1 MKMFLDTIGPR
12 SARLAR
18 LPILEKIIK
27 GNGVNMP
34 FTKNIGQ
41 ICQTGQTGQTGWTE
55 VRVRRETGLLCLDS
69 LLTNKDTAREAPLTV
84 KSNSCS
90 GETQTGTGA
99 CNVADSLPCRS
110 ESGPVYAA

>member
-1 MKMFLDTIGPR
+1 MKMFLDKIGPR

-34 FTKNIGQ
+34 LTKNIGQ
-41 ICQTGQTGQTGWTE
+41 ICQTGQTGWTE

-69 LLTNKDTAREAPLTV
+69 LPHKQGHGSGSTADRGNT
-84 KSNSCS
+84 SCS

-99 CNVADSLPCRS
+99 CNVWTL
-110 ESGPVYAA
+110 